1 MKKYKKLRPIFSLIK
16 EKNYLLLEGSYPSLS
31 QGSQDTNRA
40 IIWNVHCF
48 DCLHCFLWALPPV
61 YWAHTESFSWYLS
74 PRTSTQSLSNW
85 VARLISFKLSVFP
98 RLRDPNFLFIMDKT
112 LIKKT
117 LQCRQWH
124 LNQFAL
130 EATAPGAWQGAWRA
144 GFCGS
149 AVGPICQAGCPHQL
163 QTRWLWGSFSPE
175 VTCAVFIQYL
185 CKDFSWQ
192 RADKE
197 HCR

>member
-1 MKKYKKLRPIFSLIK
+1 MKKYEKLRPIFSVIK

-74 PRTSTQSLSNW
+74 PRTSTQSLSNR
-85 VARLISFKLSVFP
+85 VARLISVKLSVFP

-117 LQCRQWH
+117 LQCPQWH

-130 EATAPGAWQGAWRA
+130 EATAPGAWQGAWRSRILWKCSGTHLPGWMPTPA
-144 GFCGS
+144 PNPVALRELQPRGHLCRVHSVSLQRF
-149 AVGPICQAGCPHQL
+149 QL
-163 QTRWLWGSFSPE
+163 
-175 VTCAVFIQYL
+175 A
-185 CKDFSWQ
+185 KSW
-192 RADKE
+192 
-197 HCR
+197 